1 MDELQD
7 LASALE
13 ESELKK
19 DIDDV
24 GDVSATSP
32 RPDRDLQRKRR
43 TRKRRTTSTSTY
55 LVSSLINNLVVNQ
68 TNTSPRSSSSWDEV
82 VKDYVE
88 SFTANCSDESDEYV
102 SSLKSRL
109 QNAVLSNNLQVRGH
123 HKRVFKQATPCC
135 CESDSY
141 TENGSALPVLRRHR
155 KKKIKRMTIDS
166 NCHGDGL
173 LRENG
178 DMTLDGTNTVKR
190 KKKGGTQRKE
200 PCDSGPDKMACKTTK
215 LKREKTVIP
224 CLLCS
229 QKSCDKLQAE
239 NSVRNGPI
247 AIQGTKPD
255 ESDTP
260 GTANLPKPSAKSEEH
275 GCQCRCHVNRKDES
289 SISSTSSNSDTD
301 SANFT
306 QDDAGGDGDDEM
318 TDFYAESENGP
329 VWGVP
334 NVCGMRWWPHGLMQR
349 NTAAKEDALCLHKM
363 DINDIN
369 CTNHFYDNKV
379 KRFVSGS
386 VHMSECSRRGFH
398 ARNNRLPGMAARSI
412 RRGRRRAKMKKSKEK
427 SAREQDLLEFQ
438 SSLSKLSLSARNKRI
453 KLEDNFWKEAYSNRN
468 DWTHRLFQ
476 TCPSSVQVKGG
487 VDFATMEMKSPANT
501 ATKPSNED
509 TSTKSSFSE
518 AKQ

>member
-32 RPDRDLQRKRR
+32 RLDRDLQRKRK

-55 LVSSLINNLVVNQ
+55 LVSSIINNLVVNQ
-68 TNTSPRSSSSWDEV
+68 NNTSPRSSSSWDEV

-88 SFTANCSDESDEYV
+88 SFTANCSDESDEYMG
-102 SSLKSRL
+102 SLKSRL
-109 QNAVLSNNLQVRGH
+109 QNAVLSNTLQVRGH

-141 TENGSALPVLRRHR
+141 TENGSALPVLRRHK

-166 NCHGDGL
+166 NSHGDGL
-173 LRENG
+173 LRESG
-178 DMTLDGTNTVKR
+178 DIPADGGDAVKR
-190 KKKGGTQRKE
+190 KKKGAPRKE
-200 PCDSGPDKMACKTTK
+200 SNDPHADKMTCKTTK
-215 LKREKTVIP
+215 LKRERTFIP

-229 QKSCDKLQAE
+229 RKSCDKSQAE
-239 NSVRNGPI
+239 NSVKNGPS
-247 AIQGTKPD
+247 AISGTKPD
-255 ESDTP
+255 ESDAA
-260 GTANLPKPSAKSEEH
+260 GTADLPKSSHKAEDHS
-275 GCQCRCHVNRKDES
+275 CQCRCHVNQKDES

-349 NTAAKEDALCLHKM
+349 NGTAKEDSLCLHKM
-363 DINDIN
+363 EITDIN

-398 ARNNRLPGMAARSI
+398 ARNNRMPGMAARSV

-453 KLEDNFWKEAYSNRN
+453 KLEDNFWKEAYSNRS
-468 DWTHRLFQ
+468 DWSHRLFQ
-476 TCPSSVQVKGG
+476 PLPSYGQSKGS
-487 VDFATMEMKSPANT
+487 VDFAGTQM
-501 ATKPSNED
+501 KPSATASKQNNEE
-509 TSTKSSFSE
+509 TYTKSSFSE